1 MTLEEIKELAK
12 SMGLKW
18 RKDELDAL
26 PETELWP
33 GYVTFNIPNPET
45 PDSFDGESVWCWLDP
60 ESKAKYEN
68 DRYSGKLTAI
78 LCDNPESYGG
88 VLFEGIE
95 VVIRCNRDK
104 RPILDPDWVKEKLVD
119 GGLLPTEQEKAE
131 AETEDILVMA
141 LTTYGAEAQ
150 TFMVMEEMSELQK
163 ELCKNVRGA
172 DNRDAIAEE
181 IADVEIM
188 LAQMKIHYDC
198 ADTVEAF
205 KSEKL
210 ERLKKRI
217 EELTKGAKS
226 A

>member
-1 MTLEEIKELAK
+1 
-12 SMGLKW
+12 
-18 RKDELDAL
+18 
-26 PETELWP
+26 
-33 GYVTFNIPNPET
+33 
-45 PDSFDGESVWCWLDP
+45 
-60 ESKAKYEN
+60 
-68 DRYSGKLTAI
+68 
-78 LCDNPESYGG
+78 
-88 VLFEGIE
+88 
-95 VVIRCNRDK
+95 
-104 RPILDPDWVKEKLVD
+104 
-119 GGLLPTEQEKAE
+119 
-131 AETEDILVMA
+131 
-141 LTTYGAEAQ
+141 
-150 TFMVMEEMSELQK
+150 MSELQK

>member
-1 MTLEEIKELAK
+1 M
-12 SMGLKW
+12 
-18 RKDELDAL
+18 
-26 PETELWP
+26 
-33 GYVTFNIPNPET
+33 
-45 PDSFDGESVWCWLDP
+45 
-60 ESKAKYEN
+60 
-68 DRYSGKLTAI
+68 
-78 LCDNPESYGG
+78 
-88 VLFEGIE
+88 
-95 VVIRCNRDK
+95 CNRDK

-205 KSEKL
+205 KTEKL